1 MSLWEWSKTA
11 ASNSTAD
18 STINW
23 AEGQAPSTVNDSA
36 RSMMA
41 RIAEYRDDI
50 SGVIVTGGASTAYT
64 VTSNQVFDSLAH
76 MDGAMIA
83 FTPHTTSG
91 DAPTLNVDGL
101 GAKKIRIVPSVDIPG
116 GALVEGTPY
125 VATYYNTAGEFIL
138 HNLGGN
144 PYSVP
149 LGSSLDY
156 WGTAAPNSAFAL
168 PYGQAISRATYA
180 SLYTLLGTTFGSGD
194 GSTTFNL
201 PDLRGRVTAGAD
213 AMGGSA
219 ANRLTA
225 ASMSTTGLG
234 GAGGAQTV
242 ALTTSEMPSHYH
254 SAGIS
259 ESAHVHS
266 YIGGVL
272 NTTSG
277 TFFLNLSN
285 SGANAIYKYDTATV
299 AGNTT
304 GVSVTSSNGAG
315 TTYSTGG
322 GAAHQ
327 NVQPTLICNKIIR
340 IK

>member
-50 SGVIVTGGASTAYT
+50 AGVIATGGTSTAFT
-64 VTSNQVFDSLAH
+64 VTSNQVFDTLAH

-101 GAKKIRIVPSVDIPG
+101 GAKKIRIVPSVDLPEG
-116 GALVEGTPY
+116 SLVEGTPY
-125 VATYYNTAGEFIL
+125 IATYYNTAGEFIL

-149 LGSSLDY
+149 LGSGLDY
-156 WGTAAPNSAFAL
+156 WGSTTPNSAFAF
-168 PYGQAISRATYA
+168 PYGQAISRTTYA
-180 SLYTLLGTTFGSGD
+180 SLYSVLGTTYGSGD

-201 PDLRGRVTAGAD
+201 PDKRGRVSAAYD
-213 AMGGSA
+213 EMGGSPA
-219 ANRLTA
+219 SRLTTTT
-225 ASMSTTGLG
+225 MTTG
-234 GAGGAQTV
+234 GARRDGWDTDGYADHFADAV
-242 ALTTSEMPSHYH
+242 AFTYR
-254 SAGIS
+254 
-259 ESAHVHS
+259 
-266 YIGGVL
+266 
-272 NTTSG
+272 N
-277 TFFLNLSN
+277 NWQRKC
-285 SGANAIYKYDTATV
+285 NA
-299 AGNTT
+299 
-304 GVSVTSSNGAG
+304 
-315 TTYSTGG
+315 YS
-322 GAAHQ
+322 
-327 NVQPTLICNKIIR
+327 PL
-340 IK
+340 